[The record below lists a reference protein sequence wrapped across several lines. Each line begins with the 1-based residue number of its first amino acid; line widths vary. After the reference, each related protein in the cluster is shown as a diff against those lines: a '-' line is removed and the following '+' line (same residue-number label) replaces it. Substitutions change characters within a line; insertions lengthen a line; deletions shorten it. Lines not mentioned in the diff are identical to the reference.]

1 MSDSA
6 ERRWNMKKEG
16 GNAVRAKGDLKK
28 QLKKYSPY
36 YVFLLPAAVLVFL
49 FSYMPL
55 AGIVIAFKDYK
66 MARGI
71 WGSEWVGWENFAKIF
86 KDYNFYRVLKN
97 TVKISVLSL
106 ITSFPVTI
114 IFTLLINEVMNLR
127 FKKTVQ
133 TITYMPHFLSWVVVG
148 TFVYQILSPVNG
160 VVNLLLMNLGIIDQ
174 PIYFM
179 MQSDMFIPVYL
190 IVNLWKGT
198 GYSIVIYLA
207 TIAGIDT
214 QLYEACAIDGGTRWH
229 KIWYITLPA
238 MLPTMCTMLILSVGN
253 LITVGFDPIFNLYS
267 DATYQVADVI
277 STYVYR
283 KGLVESRFSF
293 SAAMGLFQNVVSLM
307 LVLLANMFARK
318 ANPEY
323 KII

>member
-1 MSDSA
+1 
-6 ERRWNMKKEG
+6 MKKQKG
-16 GNAVRAKGDLKK
+16 KPAVARGDLSRRVKRAM
-28 QLKKYSPY
+28 PY
-36 YVFLLPAAVLVFL
+36 YIFLLPAAILVFL

-55 AGIVIAFKDYK
+55 GGIVIAFKDYK

-71 WGSEWVGWENFAKIF
+71 GGSDWIGFANFQKMF
-86 KDYNFYRVLKN
+86 SDYNFWRVLKN
-97 TVKISVLSL
+97 TVKISVLTL
-106 ITSFPVTI
+106 LTSFPVTI
-114 IFTLLINEVMNLR
+114 IFTLLVNELMNLR

-160 VVNLLLMNLGIIDQ
+160 VVNLLLVKLGILDQ
-174 PIYFM
+174 SVYFM
-179 MQSDMFIPVYL
+179 MQSDMFVPVYL
-190 IVNLWKGT
+190 VTNLWKGT

-207 TIAGIDT
+207 TISGIDT
-214 QLYEACAIDGGTRWH
+214 QLYEACAIDGGNRFH
-229 KIWYITLPA
+229 KVLYITLPA

-267 DATYQVADVI
+267 DATYQTADVI

-283 KGLVESRFSF
+283 KGLVESKFSF
-293 SAAMGLFQNVVSLM
+293 SAAMGLFQNVVSLG
-307 LVLLANMFARK
+307 LVMIANWFARK

>member
-1 MSDSA
+1 
-6 ERRWNMKKEG
+6 MKKQKG
-16 GNAVRAKGDLKK
+16 KPAGASGDLSRR
-28 QLKKYSPY
+28 LKKAMPY
-36 YVFLLPAAVLVFL
+36 YLFLLPAAILVFL

-55 AGIVIAFKDYK
+55 GGIVIAFKDYK

-71 WGSEWVGWENFAKIF
+71 GGSDWIGLENFQRMF
-86 KDYNFYRVLKN
+86 SDYNFWRVLKN
-97 TVKISVLSL
+97 TVKISILTL
-106 ITSFPVTI
+106 LTSFPVTI
-114 IFTLLINEVMNLR
+114 IFTLLVNEIMNLR
-127 FKKTVQ
+127 FKKVVQ

-160 VVNLLLMNLGIIDQ
+160 VVNLLLVKAGILDQ
-174 PIYFM
+174 SVYFM
-179 MQSDMFIPVYL
+179 MQSDMFVPVYL
-190 IVNLWKGT
+190 ITNLWKGT

-207 TIAGIDT
+207 TISGIDT
-214 QLYEACAIDGGTRWH
+214 QLYEACAIDGGNRFH
-229 KIWYITLPA
+229 KVLYITLPA

-267 DATYQVADVI
+267 DATYQTADVI

-283 KGLVESRFSF
+283 KGLVESKFSF
-293 SAAMGLFQNVVSLM
+293 SAAMGLFQNVVSLA
-307 LVLLANMFARK
+307 LVMIANWFARK